1 VKRSSIVSAAL
12 AFVASISMAGSAFA
26 FSGVSNGSFE
36 AGTFTA
42 NPFDTLPAGS
52 TAITD
57 WTVDSGSIDWI
68 GSYWQAADGSRSID
82 LNGNETGAISQ
93 TLTTTIGNTYV
104 VTFDLSG
111 NTDCP
116 PTAKTL
122 TVGATGAPP
131 ASYTFDTAVVGNSRV
146 DMKWVAQTYTFLATN
161 SSSVLAFTS
170 TTAGPCGPALDNVS
184 VTENVPTANDCKK
197 GGWHSL
203 IDAFG
208 NGFKNQGD
216 CVSYFATGGKNL
228 GSVAP
233 LTVAAPAP
241 VATAGDTSGSSVADV
256 KRSAHPHPRTD
267 ANGAKVHE
275 NHRATNVRAH
285 AAKGNH

>member
-1 VKRSSIVSAAL
+1 MKRSSIVSAAL

-52 TAITD
+52 TALTD
-57 WTVDSGSIDWI
+57 WTIDSGSIDWV

-104 VTFDLSG
+104 VTFSLSG
-111 NTDCP
+111 NPDGP
-116 PTAKTL
+116 PTAKML
-122 TVGATGAPP
+122 TVGATGAPTAP
-131 ASYTFDTAVVGNSRV
+131 YTFDTAAAGNTLAN
-146 DMKWVAQTYTFLATN
+146 MKWVEQTYSFLAT
-161 SSSVLAFTS
+161 SSSTVLSFTS
-170 TTAGPCGPALDNVS
+170 TIAGPWGPALDNVN
-184 VTENVPTANDCKK
+184 VTENVPTANDCKR
-197 GGWHSL
+197 GGWTTMV
-203 IDAFG
+203 DAQG

-233 LTVAAPAP
+233 LPIAAPAP
-241 VATAGDTSGSSVADV
+241 VVATGDASPTTADV
-256 KRSAHPHPRTD
+256 KRSTHTQVRSHASATKVHAHGSATNAKTH
-267 ANGAKVHE
+267 GAKGH
-275 NHRATNVRAH
+275 
-285 AAKGNH
+285 K

>member
-1 VKRSSIVSAAL
+1 
-12 AFVASISMAGSAFA
+12 MAGSAFA
-26 FSGVSNGSFE
+26 FTGVSNGSFE
-36 AGTFTA
+36 TGTFTA

-52 TAITD
+52 TALTD
-57 WTVDSGSIDWI
+57 WTIDSGSIDWI

-104 VTFDLSG
+104 VTFSLSG
-111 NTDCP
+111 NPDGP

-122 TVGATGAPP
+122 TVGATGAPS
-131 ASYTFDTAVVGNSRV
+131 AIYTFDTALAGNTLA
-146 DMKWVAQTYTFLATN
+146 DMKWAGQTYSFLAT
-161 SSSVLAFTS
+161 SSSTVLSFTS
-170 TTAGPCGPALDNVS
+170 TTVGPWGPALDNVN

-197 GGWHSL
+197 GGWRTM
-203 IDAFG
+203 IDAEG

-233 LTVAAPAP
+233 LPVAAPAP
-241 VATAGDTSGSSVADV
+241 VAATADTSPTTADV
-256 KRSAHPHPRTD
+256 KPSTHTQVRSHASATKVHAHGSATKAKTH
-267 ANGAKVHE
+267 GAK
-275 NHRATNVRAH
+275 AH
-285 AAKGNH
+285 K

>member
-12 AFVASISMAGSAFA
+12 AFVASISLAGSAFA

-52 TAITD
+52 TDLTD
-57 WTVDSGSIDWI
+57 WSIDSGTIDWV
-68 GSYWQAADGSRSID
+68 GTYWQAADGSRSID
-82 LNGNETGAISQ
+82 LNGNDTGAISQ
-93 TLTTTIGNTYV
+93 TLATTIGNTYV
-104 VTFDLSG
+104 VTFALSG
-111 NTDCP
+111 NTDCS

-122 TVGATGAPP
+122 TVGATGAQP
-131 ASYTFDTAVVGNSRV
+131 ASYTFDTAVVGNSRA

-184 VTENVPTANDCKK
+184 VTENVPTKDDCKN
-197 GGWHSL
+197 GGWTTMM
-203 IDAFG
+203 DVQG
-208 NGFKNQGD
+208 DGFKNQGD
-216 CVSYFATGGKNL
+216 CVSYFATKGKNL

-233 LTVAAPAP
+233 LAVAAPAP
-241 VATAGDTSGSSVADV
+241 VAATGDTSGSSVADV
-256 KRSAHPHPRTD
+256 KRPAHSQVRTH
-267 ANGAKVHE
+267 GSP
-275 NHRATNVRAH
+275 
-285 AAKGNH
+285 KGQTHGSKGHK

>member
-1 VKRSSIVSAAL
+1 MKRSSIVSAAL
-12 AFVASISMAGSAFA
+12 AFVASIAMAGSAFA

-36 AGTFTA
+36 TGTFTA

-52 TAITD
+52 TALTD
-57 WTVDSGSIDWI
+57 WTVDSGSIDWV
-68 GSYWQAADGSRSID
+68 GTYWQAADPSRSID

-93 TLTTTIGNTYV
+93 ILTTTIGNTYV

-111 NTDCP
+111 NPDGP

-122 TVGATGAPP
+122 TVGATGAPT
-131 ASYTFDTAVVGNSRV
+131 AVYTFDTAAAGNTLA
-146 DMKWVAQTYTFLATN
+146 DMMWVEQTYAFLAM
-161 SSSVLAFTS
+161 SSSTVLTFTS
-170 TTAGPCGPALDNVS
+170 TTAGPWGPALDNVN

-197 GGWHSL
+197 GGWHSM
-203 IDAFG
+203 IDALG

-233 LTVAAPAP
+233 LPVAAPAP
-241 VATAGDTSGSSVADV
+241 VAATGDTSPTTADV
-256 KRSAHPHPRTD
+256 KHTAHSRVHTHGSTKSQ
-267 ANGAKVHE
+267 AHAGATKVKTHGAKSSH
-275 NHRATNVRAH
+275 
-285 AAKGNH
+285 